1 MRIYDVITHKRDKK
15 ELTKEE
21 IEYFVNGFTSGEIAD
36 YQASALLMAIVLNGM
51 TVKETS
57 YLTEV
62 MARSGDM
69 ADLSKI
75 EGIKVDKH
83 STGGVGD
90 KTTLV
95 VAPIVASFGVPVAK
109 MSGRGLGHTG
119 GTIDKLESIK
129 DFSIALSVDQ
139 FVENVNKI
147 KIAVVGQTGN
157 LAPADKKMYALRDV
171 TATVESIP
179 LIASSIMSKKI
190 AGGADAIVLDVK
202 CGSGAFMKNIESA
215 RELAKIMVS
224 IGNEVKRKVVA
235 VITNMD
241 EPLGNAIGNA
251 LEIKEAID
259 TLKGGGPEDFRIIC
273 IELATQMI
281 CLATGID
288 EKEIREEVKQKLI
301 NGEAYN
307 KFREFI
313 KAQNGDISV
322 IDNIDLLPTSKNMIQ
337 LYCNNEG
344 YVESI
349 NAEKLGIASMM
360 LGGGRAK
367 KEDTIDYGVGV
378 IVHKKVGD
386 FVKKDEVIA
395 TIHANDLSKFE
406 EVKQTILDAY
416 KLSNREVKK
425 PTLIYDI
432 VKTANN

>member
-21 IEYFVNGFTSGEIAD
+21 IEYFVNGFTNGEIAD

-51 TVKETS
+51 TIKETS

-62 MARSGDM
+62 MAKSGDV

-75 EGIKVDKH
+75 DGIKVDKH

-202 CGSGAFMKNIESA
+202 CGSGAFMKNIEAA

-281 CLATGID
+281 CLATGTD

-322 IDNIDLLPTSKNMIQ
+322 IDNIDLLPTAKNMIQ

-349 NAEKLGIASMM
+349 NAERLGIASML

-378 IVHKKVGD
+378 VVHKKVGD

-406 EVKQTILDAY
+406 EVKETILSAY
-416 KLSNREVKK
+416 KLSKEEVGK
-425 PTLIYDI
+425 PMLIYDI
-432 VKTANN
+432 IKTANN

>member
-1 MRIYDVITHKRDKK
+1 MRIYDIIANKRDKK

-21 IEYFVNGFTSGEIAD
+21 IEYFVKGFTDGEVAD
-36 YQASALLMAIVLNGM
+36 YQAAALLMAIVLNGM

-57 YLTEV
+57 YLTEA
-62 MARSGDM
+62 MAKSGDI

-75 EGIKVDKH
+75 EGVKVDKH

-95 VAPIVASFGVPVAK
+95 VAPIVASFGIPVAK

-129 DFSIALSVDQ
+129 SFSIALSVEQ
-139 FVENVNKI
+139 FIDNVNKI
-147 KIAVVGQTGN
+147 KMAVVGQTGN

-171 TATVESIP
+171 TATVQSIP

-202 CGSGAFMKNIESA
+202 CGSGAFMKNIEEA
-215 RELAKIMVS
+215 RELATIMVN
-224 IGNEVKRKVVA
+224 IGEEVNRKVVA

-251 LEIKEAID
+251 LEIKEAVA
-259 TLKGGGPEDFRIIC
+259 TLKGGGPEDFKTIC
-273 IELATQMI
+273 VELATQMI
-281 CLATGID
+281 YLATGKD
-288 EKEIREEVKQKLI
+288 ANQIREEVKQKLI

-307 KFREFI
+307 KFREFVI
-313 KAQNGDISV
+313 AQNGDISV
-322 IDNIDLLPTSKNMIQ
+322 IDNLELLPSAKNMIK
-337 LYCNNEG
+337 LYSNQEG

-349 NAEKLGIASMM
+349 NAEKLGIAAMM

-378 IVHKKVGD
+378 VVHKKVGD
-386 FVKKDEVIA
+386 YVKKDDVIA
-395 TIHANDLSKFE
+395 TIHANDLTKFE
-406 EVKQTILDAY
+406 EVKNTILDAY
-416 KLSNREVKK
+416 QLVKDEIKK

-432 VKTANN
+432 IKQGK

>member
-1 MRIYDVITHKRDKK
+1 MRIYDVITNKRDKK
-15 ELTKEE
+15 ELSKEE
-21 IEYFVNGFTSGEIAD
+21 IEFFVQGFTNGEVAD
-36 YQASALLMAIVLNGM
+36 YQAAALLMAIVLNGM
-51 TVKETS
+51 TIKETS
-57 YLTEV
+57 YLTEA
-62 MARSGDM
+62 MAKSGDM

-75 EGIKVDKH
+75 DGIKVDKH

-119 GTIDKLESIK
+119 GTLDKLESIK
-129 DFSIALSVDQ
+129 DFSIALSVDE
-139 FVENVNKI
+139 FVNNVNTI
-147 KIAVVGQTGN
+147 KMAVVGQTGN

-171 TATVESIP
+171 TATIDSIP

-202 CGSGAFMKNIESA
+202 CGSGAFMKDIESA
-215 RELAKIMVS
+215 RELARRMVS
-224 IGNEVKRKVVA
+224 IGNEVKRNVVA

-251 LEIKEAID
+251 LEIKEAVN
-259 TLKGGGPEDFRIIC
+259 TLKGEGPEDFRTIC

-281 CLATGID
+281 YLATQRD
-288 EKEIREEVKQKLI
+288 EKEIREEVKKKLAS
-301 NGEAYN
+301 GEAYN
-307 KFREFI
+307 KFREFVM
-313 KAQNGDISV
+313 AQKGDISV
-322 IDNIDLLPTSKNMIQ
+322 IDNLDLLPSANNVIQ
-337 LYCNNEG
+337 LYCDNEG

-349 NAEKLGIASMM
+349 NAEKLGIASML

-367 KEDTIDYGVGV
+367 KEDAIDYGVGV

-386 FVKKDEVIA
+386 YVKKDDVIA
-395 TIHANDLSKFE
+395 TIHANDLSKFD
-406 EVKQTILDAY
+406 EVKETILNAY
-416 KLSNREVKK
+416 KLSQEKVEK

-432 VKTANN
+432 VKSANN

>member
-1 MRIYDVITHKRDKK
+1 MRIYDVIANKRDKK

-21 IEYFVNGFTSGEIAD
+21 IEFFVNGFTNGEIAD
-36 YQASALLMAIVLNGM
+36 YQASALLMAILLNGM
-51 TVKETS
+51 TIKETS
-57 YLTEV
+57 YLTEA
-62 MARSGDM
+62 MAKSGDM

-75 EGIKVDKH
+75 DGIKVDKH

-95 VAPIVASFGVPVAK
+95 VAPLVACFGVPVAK

-129 DFSIALSVDQ
+129 DFSIALSVEE
-139 FVENVNKI
+139 FVDNVNNI
-147 KIAVVGQTGN
+147 KMAVVGQTGN

-171 TATVESIP
+171 TATVQSIP

-202 CGSGAFMKNIESA
+202 CGSGAFMKDIESA
-215 RELAKIMVS
+215 RELAKIMVL
-224 IGNEVKRKVVA
+224 IGNEVGRQVVA

-251 LEIKEAID
+251 LEIKEAIA
-259 TLKGGGPEDFRIIC
+259 TLKGEGPEDFRSIC

-281 CLATGID
+281 YLATGK
-288 EKEIREEVKQKLI
+288 EEREIREEVKSKLL

-307 KFREFI
+307 KFREFVM
-313 KAQNGDISV
+313 AQHGDISV
-322 IDNIDLLPTSKNMIQ
+322 IDNLELLPSAKNVIE
-337 LYCNNEG
+337 LYSNEEG
-344 YVESI
+344 YVKSI
-349 NAEKLGIASMM
+349 DAEKLGIASML

-367 KEDTIDYGVGV
+367 KEDSIDYGVGV

-395 TIHANDLSKFE
+395 TIHANDLTKFE
-406 EVKQTILDAY
+406 DVKTTILNAY
-416 KLSNREVKK
+416 KFSKEEVGK

-432 VKTANN
+432 IKKA

>member
-1 MRIYDVITHKRDKK
+1 MRIYDVIANKRDKK

-21 IEYFVNGFTSGEIAD
+21 ISFFVKGFTNNEIAD
-36 YQASALLMAIVLNGM
+36 YQAAALLMAILLNGM

-57 YLTEV
+57 YLTEA
-62 MARSGDM
+62 MAKSGDM

-95 VAPIVASFGVPVAK
+95 VAPIVATFGVPVAK

-119 GTIDKLESIK
+119 GTLDKLQSIK
-129 DFSIALSVDQ
+129 DFSISLTVDE
-139 FVENVNKI
+139 FVDNVNKI
-147 KIAVVGQTGN
+147 KMAVVGQTGN

-171 TATVESIP
+171 TATVQSIP

-202 CGSGAFMKNIESA
+202 CGSGAFMKDIESA
-215 RELAKIMVS
+215 RELAKIMVL
-224 IGNEVKRKVVA
+224 IGNEVGRQVVA

-251 LEIKEAID
+251 LEIKEAIS
-259 TLKGGGPEDFRIIC
+259 TLKGEGPEDFKNIC

-281 CLATGID
+281 YLATGKD
-288 EKEIREEVKQKLI
+288 EREIREEVKNKLI

-307 KFREFI
+307 KFKEFI
-313 KAQNGDISV
+313 IAQHGDISV
-322 IDNIDLLPTSKNMIQ
+322 IENIELLPSAKNVIE
-337 LYCNNEG
+337 LYSNEEG
-344 YVESI
+344 YVKSI
-349 NAEKLGIASMM
+349 DAEKLGIASML

-367 KEDTIDYGVGV
+367 KEDNIDYGVGV
-378 IVHKKVGD
+378 IVHKKIGD
-386 FVKKDEVIA
+386 FVKKDDVIA
-395 TIHANDLSKFE
+395 TIHANDLTKFE
-406 EVKQTILDAY
+406 DVKTTILNAY
-416 KLSNREVKK
+416 KFSNEEVEK
-425 PTLIYDI
+425 PMLIYDI
-432 VKTANN
+432 IKAK

>member
-1 MRIYDVITHKRDKK
+1 MRIYDIIANKRDKK

-21 IEYFVNGFTSGEIAD
+21 IEYFVKGFTDGEVAD
-36 YQASALLMAIVLNGM
+36 YQAAALLMAIVLNGM

-57 YLTEV
+57 YLTEA
-62 MARSGDM
+62 MAKSGDI

-75 EGIKVDKH
+75 EGVKVDKH

-95 VAPIVASFGVPVAK
+95 VAPIVASFGIPVAK

-129 DFSIALSVDQ
+129 SFSIALSVEQ
-139 FVENVNKI
+139 FIDNVNKI
-147 KIAVVGQTGN
+147 KMAVVGQTGN

-171 TATVESIP
+171 TATVQSIP

-202 CGSGAFMKNIESA
+202 CGSGAFMKNIEEA
-215 RELAKIMVS
+215 RELATIMVN
-224 IGNEVKRKVVA
+224 IGEEVNRKVVA

-251 LEIKEAID
+251 LEIKEAVA
-259 TLKGGGPEDFRIIC
+259 TLKGGGPEDFKTIC
-273 IELATQMI
+273 VELATQMI
-281 CLATGID
+281 YLATGKD
-288 EKEIREEVKQKLI
+288 VNQIREEVKQKLI

-307 KFREFI
+307 KFREFVI
-313 KAQNGDISV
+313 AQNGDISV
-322 IDNIDLLPTSKNMIQ
+322 IDNLELLPSAKNMIK
-337 LYCNNEG
+337 LYSNQEG

-349 NAEKLGIASMM
+349 NAEKLGIAAMM

-367 KEDTIDYGVGV
+367 KEDAIDYGVGV
-378 IVHKKVGD
+378 VVHKKVGD
-386 FVKKDEVIA
+386 YVKKDDVIA
-395 TIHANDLSKFE
+395 TIHANDLTKFE
-406 EVKQTILDAY
+406 EVKNTILDAY
-416 KLSNREVKK
+416 QLVKDEIKK

-432 VKTANN
+432 IKQGK

>member
-1 MRIYDVITHKRDKK
+1 MRIYDVIANKRDKK

-21 IEYFVNGFTSGEIAD
+21 ISFFVKGFTNNEIAD
-36 YQASALLMAIVLNGM
+36 YQAAALLMAILLNGM

-57 YLTEV
+57 YLTEA
-62 MARSGDM
+62 MAKSGDM

-95 VAPIVASFGVPVAK
+95 VAPIVATFGVPVAK

-119 GTIDKLESIK
+119 GTLDKLQSIK
-129 DFSIALSVDQ
+129 DFSISLTVDE
-139 FVENVNKI
+139 FVDNVNKI
-147 KIAVVGQTGN
+147 KMAVVGQTGN

-171 TATVESIP
+171 TATVQSIP

-202 CGSGAFMKNIESA
+202 CGSGAFMKDIESA
-215 RELAKIMVS
+215 RELAKIMVL
-224 IGNEVKRKVVA
+224 IGNEVGRQVVA

-251 LEIKEAID
+251 LEIKEAIS
-259 TLKGGGPEDFRIIC
+259 TLKGEGPEDFKNIC

-281 CLATGID
+281 YLATGKD
-288 EKEIREEVKQKLI
+288 EREIREEVKNKLI

-307 KFREFI
+307 KFKEFI
-313 KAQNGDISV
+313 IAQHGDISV
-322 IDNIDLLPTSKNMIQ
+322 IENIELLPSAKNVIE
-337 LYCNNEG
+337 LYSNEEG
-344 YVESI
+344 YVKSI
-349 NAEKLGIASMM
+349 EAEKLGKALML

-367 KEDTIDYGVGV
+367 KEENIDYGVGV
-378 IVHKKVGD
+378 IVHKKIGD
-386 FVKKDEVIA
+386 FVKKDDVIA
-395 TIHANDLSKFE
+395 TIHANDLTKFE
-406 EVKQTILDAY
+406 DVKTTILNAY
-416 KLSNREVKK
+416 KFSNEEVEK
-425 PTLIYDI
+425 PMLIYDI
-432 VKTANN
+432 IKAK

>member
-1 MRIYDVITHKRDKK
+1 MRIYDIISNKRDSK

-21 IEYFVNGFTSGEIAD
+21 IEFFVKGFTNGEIAD
-36 YQASALLMAIVLNGM
+36 YQASALLMAICLNGM
-51 TVKETS
+51 TIKETS
-57 YLTEV
+57 YLTEA
-62 MARSGDM
+62 MAKSGDM

-75 EGIKVDKH
+75 EGVKVDKH

-129 DFSIALSVDQ
+129 DFSIALSVEK
-139 FVENVNKI
+139 FVDNVNNI
-147 KIAVVGQTGN
+147 KMAVVGQTGN

-202 CGSGAFMKNIESA
+202 CGSGAFMKTIDSA
-215 RELAKIMVS
+215 KELAKIMVL
-224 IGNEVKRKVVA
+224 IGKEVGRKVVA

-251 LEIKEAID
+251 LEIKEAVD
-259 TLKGGGPEDFRIIC
+259 TLKGKGPEDFRNVC

-281 CLATGID
+281 YLATHRD
-288 EKEIREEVKQKLI
+288 EEEIREEVKEKLI

-313 KAQNGDISV
+313 IAQNGDISV
-322 IDNIDLLPTSKNMIQ
+322 IDNLELLPKALNIIE
-337 LYCNNEG
+337 LYSEDEG
-344 YVESI
+344 YVEGI
-349 NAEKLGIASMM
+349 DAEKLGIASML

-367 KEDTIDYGVGV
+367 KEDEIDYGVGV
-378 IVHKKVGD
+378 IVHKKIGN
-386 FVKKDEVIA
+386 FIRKGEVIA
-395 TIHANDLSKFE
+395 TIHANNLSKIE
-406 EVKQTILDAY
+406 EVKNTILTAY
-416 KLSNREVKK
+416 KLTQKEVG
-425 PTLIYDI
+425 TSQLIYDI
-432 VKTANN
+432 IK